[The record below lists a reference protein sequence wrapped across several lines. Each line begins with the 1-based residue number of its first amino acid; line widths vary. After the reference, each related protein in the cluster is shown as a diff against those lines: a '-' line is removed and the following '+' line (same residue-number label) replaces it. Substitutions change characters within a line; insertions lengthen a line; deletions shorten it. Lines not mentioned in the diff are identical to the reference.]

1 MYTVEQLE
9 LMVREM
15 NAWDGSFDNLAVYEN
30 DDEFFQIFFESKVME
45 AVRAVSYG
53 DYNYMDEYVR
63 FNGYGNIESLTEYQW
78 HQELKDEAED
88 IVEQYLEMVEDG
100 SVVPLEDLL

>member
-30 DDEFFQIFFESKVME
+30 DDEFFQIFFESRAME

-53 DYNYMDEYVR
+53 NYNYMDEYVR
-63 FNGYGNIESLTEYQW
+63 FNGYGNIESLSEREW
-78 HQELKDEAED
+78 HQELEDEADD

-100 SVVPLEDLL
+100 SVVPLKDLL

>member
-1 MYTVEQLE
+1 MYTVAKVE

-15 NAWDGSFDNLAVYEN
+15 NAWDGALDNLAVYEN

-53 DYNYMDEYVR
+53 DYNFMEEFVR
-63 FNGYGNIESLTEYQW
+63 FNGYGNIESLTEREW
-78 HQELKDEAED
+78 HQELEDEADD

-100 SVVPLEDLL
+100 SVVPLKDLL

>member
-15 NAWDGSFDNLAVYEN
+15 NAWDGTFENLAVYEN
-30 DDEFFQIFFESKVME
+30 DDEFFQIYFESKVME

-53 DYNYMDEYVR
+53 DYSYLDDYVR
-63 FNGYGNIESLTEYQW
+63 FNGYGNIESLSEREW
-78 HQELKDEAED
+78 HQELEDEADD

-100 SVVPLEDLL
+100 SVVPLKDLL

>member
-53 DYNYMDEYVR
+53 DYNYMEEYVR
-63 FNGYGNIESLTEYQW
+63 FNGYGNIESLTEYEW

-88 IVEQYLEMVEDG
+88 IVEQYLEMVEEG

>member
-15 NAWDGSFDNLAVYEN
+15 NAGDGSFDNLAVYEN
-30 DDEFFQIFFESKVME
+30 DDEFFQIYFESKVME

-53 DYNYMDEYVR
+53 DYNYMEEYVR
-63 FNGYGNIESLTEYQW
+63 FNGYGNIESLTENEW
-78 HQELKDEAED
+78 HQELEDEAED
-88 IVEQYLEMVEDG
+88 IVEQYLGMVEDG
-100 SVVPLEDLL
+100 SVVPLKDLL

>member
-78 HQELKDEAED
+78 HQELKDEADD

>member
-15 NAWDGSFDNLAVYEN
+15 NAWDGSFDNLAVYSN
-30 DDEFFQIFFESKVME
+30 DDEFFQIYFESKVME

-63 FNGYGNIESLTEYQW
+63 FNGYGNIESLSSYQLYK
-78 HQELKDEAED
+78 ELQDFEED

-100 SVVPLEDLL
+100 SVVPLKDLL

>member
-53 DYNYMDEYVR
+53 DYNYMEEYVR
-63 FNGYGNIESLTEYQW
+63 FNGYGNIESLSEREW
-78 HQELKDEAED
+78 HQELEDEADD

-100 SVVPLEDLL
+100 SVVPLKDLL

>member
-53 DYNYMDEYVR
+53 DYNYMEEYVR
-63 FNGYGNIESLTEYQW
+63 LNGYGNIESLSEYEW
-78 HQELKDEAED
+78 HQELKDEADD

-100 SVVPLEDLL
+100 SVVPLKDLL

>member
-30 DDEFFQIFFESKVME
+30 DDEFFQIYFESEVME
-45 AVRAVSYG
+45 AVRAISFG
-53 DYNYMDEYVR
+53 DYNYMDDYVR
-63 FNGYGNIESLTEYQW
+63 FNGYGNIESLSEYEW
-78 HQELKDEAED
+78 HQELEDEADD

-100 SVVPLEDLL
+100 SVVPLKDLL

>member
-9 LMVREM
+9 SMVREM
-15 NAWDGSFDNLAVYEN
+15 NAWDGSFDNLAVYSN

-63 FNGYGNIESLTEYQW
+63 FNGYGNIESLSGYQLNN
-78 HQELKDEAED
+78 ELRDAED
-88 IVEQYLEMVEDG
+88 GIVGQYLEMAEDG
-100 SVVPLEDLL
+100 SVVPLKDLI

>member
-15 NAWDGSFDNLAVYEN
+15 NAWDGSFDNLEVYEN

-53 DYNYMDEYVR
+53 DYNYMEEYVR
-63 FNGYGNIESLTEYQW
+63 FNGYGNIESLSEREW
-78 HQELKDEAED
+78 HQELEDEADD

-100 SVVPLEDLL
+100 SVVPLKDLL

>member
-15 NAWDGSFDNLAVYEN
+15 NAWDGSFENLAVYEN
-30 DDEFFQIFFESKVME
+30 DDEFFQIYFESKVME
-45 AVRAVSYG
+45 AVRAVSFG
-53 DYNYMDEYVR
+53 DYNYLDDYVR
-63 FNGYGNIESLTEYQW
+63 FNGYGNIESLSEYEW
-78 HQELKDEAED
+78 HQELEDEADD

-100 SVVPLEDLL
+100 SVVPLKDLL

>member
-53 DYNYMDEYVR
+53 DYNYMDAYVR
-63 FNGYGNIESLTEYQW
+63 FNGYGNIESLSEREW
-78 HQELKDEAED
+78 HQELEDEADD

-100 SVVPLEDLL
+100 SVVPLKDLL

>member
-1 MYTVEQLE
+1 MYTAEQLE

-15 NAWDGSFDNLAVYEN
+15 NAWDGSFEHLAVYEN
-30 DDEFFQIFFESKVME
+30 DDEFFQIFFESEVME
-45 AVRAVSYG
+45 AVSAVSYG

-63 FNGYGNIESLTEYQW
+63 FNGCGNIETLSGYQLNN
-78 HQELKDEAED
+78 ELRDAED
-88 IVEQYLEMVEDG
+88 EIVGQYLEMVEEG

>member
-15 NAWDGSFDNLAVYEN
+15 DAWDGSFDHLAVYSN
-30 DDEFFQIFFESKVME
+30 DDEFFQIFFENKVME
-45 AVRAVSYG
+45 AVRALSYG
-53 DYNYMDEYVR
+53 DYNYMDDFVR
-63 FNGYGNIESLTEYQW
+63 FDGYGNIESLTEYEW
-78 HQELKDEAED
+78 HRELKDEADD

-100 SVVPLEDLL
+100 SVVPLKDLL

>member
-30 DDEFFQIFFESKVME
+30 DDEFFQIYFESKVME

>member
-1 MYTVEQLE
+1 MYTVEQLD

-15 NAWDGSFDNLAVYEN
+15 NGWDESFDHLAVYEN
-30 DDEFFQIFFESKVME
+30 DDVFLQIFFENRVVD

-63 FNGYGNIESLTEYQW
+63 FDGYGNIESLTECEW
-78 HQELKDEAED
+78 HRELEDEADD
-88 IVEQYLEMVEDG
+88 IVEQYLEMVEEG
-100 SVVPLEDLL
+100 SVVPLEGLL

>member
-15 NAWDGSFDNLAVYEN
+15 NAWDGTFENLAVYEN
-30 DDEFFQIFFESKVME
+30 DDEFFQIYFESKVME

-53 DYNYMDEYVR
+53 DYNYMEEYVR
-63 FNGYGNIESLTEYQW
+63 FNGYGNIESLTEREW
-78 HQELKDEAED
+78 HQELEDEADD

-100 SVVPLEDLL
+100 SVVPLKDLL

>member
-15 NAWDGSFDNLAVYEN
+15 NAWDGTFENLAVYEN
-30 DDEFFQIFFESKVME
+30 DDEFFQIYFESKVME
-45 AVRAVSYG
+45 AVRAVSFG
-53 DYNYMDEYVR
+53 DYNYLDDYVR
-63 FNGYGNIESLTEYQW
+63 FNGYGNIESLSEYEW
-78 HQELKDEAED
+78 HQELEDEADD

-100 SVVPLEDLL
+100 SVVPLKDIL

>member
-15 NAWDGSFDNLAVYEN
+15 NAWDGSFENLAVYEN
-30 DDEFFQIFFESKVME
+30 DDEFFQIYFESKVME
-45 AVRAVSYG
+45 AVRAVSFG
-53 DYNYMDEYVR
+53 DYNYLDDYVR
-63 FNGYGNIESLTEYQW
+63 FNGYGNIESLSEYEW
-78 HQELKDEAED
+78 HQELEDEADD

-100 SVVPLEDLL
+100 SVVPLKDIL

>member
-30 DDEFFQIFFESKVME
+30 DDEFFQIYFENKVME
-45 AVRAVSYG
+45 AVRAISFG
-53 DYNYMDEYVR
+53 DYNYMDDYVR
-63 FNGYGNIESLTEYQW
+63 FNGYGNIESLSEYEW
-78 HQELKDEAED
+78 HQELEDEADD
-88 IVEQYLEMVEDG
+88 IVEQYLEMVEEG
-100 SVVPLEDLL
+100 SVVPLKDLL

>member
-53 DYNYMDEYVR
+53 DYNYMEEYVR
-63 FNGYGNIESLTEYQW
+63 FNGYGNIESLSEREW
-78 HQELKDEAED
+78 HQELEDEADD

>member
-53 DYNYMDEYVR
+53 DYNYMEEFVR
-63 FNGYGNIESLTEYQW
+63 FNGYGNIESLSEREW
-78 HQELKDEAED
+78 HQELEDEADD

-100 SVVPLEDLL
+100 SVVPLKDLL

>member
-53 DYNYMDEYVR
+53 DYNYMEEFVR
-63 FNGYGNIESLTEYQW
+63 FNGYGNIESLSEREW
-78 HQELKDEAED
+78 HQELEDEADD
-88 IVEQYLEMVEDG
+88 IVECYLEMVEDG
-100 SVVPLEDLL
+100 SVVPLKDLL